1 MMLMLLVFFIATD
14 MKITV
19 LGELDFVSCFFILL
33 VKAVTLRP
41 LLKKTKFKAS
51 LAVFLSP
58 SNKKKRTKPNP
69 SLKQGKHYTCT
80 GFNAPAGYA
89 HVQNAEFK
97 KFNCK
102 LIFLSFL
109 VFIQVR
115 KGVVALTHLTP
126 SFICIILYIMYSFD
140 SKNYYIFYVSVER
153 YLLSQSFLASRTCPS
168 SEFTCDNGGCVSR
181 SWLCDGDD
189 DCGDNSDE
197 TGQQCGEICLK
208 KLCLS

>member
-14 MKITV
+14 MKIKV

-33 VKAVTLRP
+33 VKAVTLRR

-58 SNKKKRTKPNP
+58 SNKKRELNP
-69 SLKQGKHYTCT
+69 TLCLNKAFKHYTCT

-97 KFNCK
+97 KFNYK

-109 VFIQVR
+109 VFI
-115 KGVVALTHLTP
+115 
-126 SFICIILYIMYSFD
+126 
-140 SKNYYIFYVSVER
+140 
-153 YLLSQSFLASRTCPS
+153 
-168 SEFTCDNGGCVSR
+168 
-181 SWLCDGDD
+181 
-189 DCGDNSDE
+189 
-197 TGQQCGEICLK
+197 
-208 KLCLS
+208 

>member
-1 MMLMLLVFFIATD
+1 MLLVFFIATD
-14 MKITV
+14 MKIKV

-33 VKAVTLRP
+33 VKAVTLRR

-89 HVQNAEFK
+89 HVQINAEFK
-97 KFNCK
+97 KFNYK

-109 VFIQVR
+109 VFIT
-115 KGVVALTHLTP
+115 GEEGCCGLNTSNTLLYLHNALYH
-126 SFICIILYIMYSFD
+126 
-140 SKNYYIFYVSVER
+140 V
-153 YLLSQSFLASRTCPS
+153 LSL
-168 SEFTCDNGGCVSR
+168 
-181 SWLCDGDD
+181 
-189 DCGDNSDE
+189 
-197 TGQQCGEICLK
+197 I
-208 KLCLS
+208 

>member
-1 MMLMLLVFFIATD
+1 MMFMLLVFFIATD
-14 MKITV
+14 MKIKV

-33 VKAVTLRP
+33 VKAVTLRR

-97 KFNCK
+97 KFNYK

-109 VFIQVR
+109 VFIIGEEGCCGLNTSNTLLYLR
-115 KGVVALTHLTP
+115 NALYH
-126 SFICIILYIMYSFD
+126 
-140 SKNYYIFYVSVER
+140 V
-153 YLLSQSFLASRTCPS
+153 LSL
-168 SEFTCDNGGCVSR
+168 
-181 SWLCDGDD
+181 
-189 DCGDNSDE
+189 
-197 TGQQCGEICLK
+197 I
-208 KLCLS
+208 